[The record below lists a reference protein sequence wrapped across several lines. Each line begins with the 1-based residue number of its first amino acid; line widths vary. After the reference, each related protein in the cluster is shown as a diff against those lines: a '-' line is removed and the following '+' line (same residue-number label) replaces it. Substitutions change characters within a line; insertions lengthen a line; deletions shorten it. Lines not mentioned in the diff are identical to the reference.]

1 MRRKI
6 ILTVA
11 VVIYIIIAAI
21 GLYLGSRDG
30 RPQTTTQPC
39 VSSIAGAADTIGD
52 SMVFVTNKGMW
63 YHRAGCRE
71 LQNSR
76 IPARL
81 SVVRQY
87 CRPCTK
93 CRPQR

>member
-1 MRRKI
+1 MKRKI

-11 VVIYIIIAAI
+11 AITYVIVAAI
-21 GLYLGSRDG
+21 GLYLGRRDG
-30 RPQTTTQPC
+30 RLQSTTQPC
-39 VSSIAGAADTIGD
+39 VSSIAGPADTTGD
-52 SMVFVTNKGMW
+52 STVFVTNKGMW

-76 IPARL
+76 IPVKL
-81 SVVRQY
+81 SAVRQY

>member
-6 ILTVA
+6 ILTIA
-11 VVIYIIIAAI
+11 AVIYVIVAAI
-21 GLYLGSRDG
+21 GLYLGRRDG

-39 VSSIAGAADTIGD
+39 VSSIAGAAEAAIEST
-52 SMVFVTNKGMW
+52 VFVTNKGMW

-76 IPARL
+76 IPVKL
-81 SVVRQY
+81 SDVRQY
-87 CRPCTK
+87 CRPCTT

>member
-11 VVIYIIIAAI
+11 AAI
-21 GLYLGSRDG
+21 YVIVAAVGIYLGHRDG
-30 RPQTTTQPC
+30 QPQPTTQPRI
-39 VSSIAGAADTIGD
+39 SSIAGPADTTGD
-52 SMVFVTNKGMW
+52 SLLFVTNKGMW

-76 IPARL
+76 IPVKL
-81 SVVRQY
+81 NVVRQY

-93 CRPQR
+93 CKPQR